1 MGGGCTDLTSGVNG
15 KFTAWATTSV
25 TDPTT
30 LLRPAV
36 ITDHNGAGIGIN
48 SSDTNTP
55 EGPPNHAVDSEGR
68 DELLLINFGS
78 QRVSLTG
85 VSSGWSQTDTD
96 VSLLRWTGSS
106 APNLSNMSLTGSS
119 NGLLASGWALVASA
133 DMDGAATSTGTNY
146 GTTSMSLTSSAT
158 ASSWWIVSAY
168 FGGNSGNLDRDND
181 FFKLLTVS
189 GCVGT
194 FVNGKC
200 SAGSTGTGNSVPVP
214 GTLALAGLGLAA
226 FAWRRRA
233 AAAR

>member
-1 MGGGCTDLTSGVNG
+1 
-15 KFTAWATTSV
+15 
-25 TDPTT
+25 
-30 LLRPAV
+30 
-36 ITDHNGAGIGIN
+36 
-48 SSDTNTP
+48 
-55 EGPPNHAVDSEGR
+55 
-68 DELLLINFGS
+68 
-78 QRVSLTG
+78 
-85 VSSGWSQTDTD
+85 
-96 VSLLRWTGSS
+96 
-106 APNLSNMSLTGSS
+106 
-119 NGLLASGWALVASA
+119 
-133 DMDGAATSTGTNY
+133 MDGAATSTGTNY